1 MNLFDTRFLVLTIK
15 KCYITGNLV
24 GLRGMLL
31 LDGQTLPVDN
41 LVLKLHQ
48 YGYRGSIA
56 MKGDPLLGATSQR
69 IGGVRLLCL
78 GSNETSPRIISCLAR
93 PQVESPEVLQRAR
106 ETLGAT
112 VWAPCYGR
120 NVEINIL
127 GSGVF

>member
-1 MNLFDTRFLVLTIK
+1 
-15 KCYITGNLV
+15 
-24 GLRGMLL
+24 MLL

-56 MKGDPLLGATSQR
+56 MKRVPLLGATSER
-69 IGGVRLLCL
+69 IGGVSLLCL
-78 GSNETSPRIISCLAR
+78 GSNETAPRIISCLAR

-127 GSGVF
+127 GSGIF